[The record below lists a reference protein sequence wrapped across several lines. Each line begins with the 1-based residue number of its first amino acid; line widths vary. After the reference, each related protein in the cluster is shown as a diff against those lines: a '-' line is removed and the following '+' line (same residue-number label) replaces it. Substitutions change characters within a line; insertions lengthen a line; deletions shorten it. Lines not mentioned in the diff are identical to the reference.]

1 MDMKRKEK
9 KRYHMKGIIY
19 YDAFIIYET
28 VQFNQCPIE
37 IVFVSGDIK
46 DVSAVFYSL
55 ENIRESKT
63 CSFDCKHMPF
73 TLKHIIT

>member
-9 KRYHMKGIIY
+9 KLYHMKGIID

-37 IVFVSGDIK
+37 IVFVSADIK
-46 DVSAVFYSL
+46 DVSAVFSY
-55 ENIRESKT
+55 KT
-63 CSFDCKHMPF
+63 CSFDCKHITF